1 MTEID
6 DATLMHAV
14 SSRFDS
20 VTARLITIARA
31 LSSQS
36 LRWVLILMIFALT
49 VYAMRHPDPW
59 RCGAAGVFA
68 AIMCPL
74 IWRRDT

>member
-14 SSRFDS
+14 TNRFDA
-20 VTARLITIARA
+20 VTSRLLVVGRA
-31 LSSQS
+31 LTSQA
-36 LRWVLILMIFALT
+36 LRWVLVLMIFALT

-59 RCGAAGVFA
+59 RCGTAGVFA

-74 IWRRDT
+74 IWRKES